1 MAMTTI
7 TESVLCGFAYA
18 VDQHGN
24 PKTCTRK
31 VLPPE
36 KKCWQHKD
44 LTACG
49 ANGARR
55 AGLLLATSNTKPRRW
70 RSTRTRT
77 TRFGLFA
84 DGVDPVT
91 EYNLDYLTLTL

>member
-1 MAMTTI
+1 MTTI
-7 TESVLCGFAYA
+7 TESVLAVRYA

-44 LTACG
+44 LNGVPVPTGPKAGG
-49 ANGARR
+49 ALVSDLQHQAEALAVNEDADDEISGALCRR
-55 AGLLLATSNTKPRRW
+55 GRPR
-70 RSTRTRT
+70 
-77 TRFGLFA
+77 
-84 DGVDPVT
+84 D
-91 EYNLDYLTLTL
+91 EYNLDVLTLTL